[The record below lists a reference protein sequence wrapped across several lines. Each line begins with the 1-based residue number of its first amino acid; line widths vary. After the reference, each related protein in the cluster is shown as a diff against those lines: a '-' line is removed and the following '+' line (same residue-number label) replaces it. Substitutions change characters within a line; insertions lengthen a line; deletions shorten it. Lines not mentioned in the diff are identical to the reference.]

1 MLKKDKNFGFACEII
16 QLNKDK
22 VNTNIKEFLY
32 NCMSNH
38 PIVTDEI
45 LIYILYVFDNADIL
59 PSMDA
64 MVEYCVK
71 EKDQLFLGSTVKHL
85 YLKLK
90 ELEDNTKLEEDLKY
104 SKLAQEFI
112 NDDPNII
119 AVLYGWQFKQQ
130 PPVEIYPE
138 EFYSD
143 DELRNRINQIVK
155 DYNHYSSKNPVG
167 NRYAKES
174 DFYFYVK
181 YKK

>member
-1 MLKKDKNFGFACEII
+1 
-16 QLNKDK
+16 
-22 VNTNIKEFLY
+22 
-32 NCMSNH
+32 MSNH

-45 LIYILYVFDNADIL
+45 LIYILYVFDNAAIL

-104 SKLAQEFI
+104 SNLAQEFI
-112 NDDPNII
+112 NDDPNIY

-130 PPVEIYPE
+130 PEVEIYPE
-138 EFYSD
+138 EFYSEED
-143 DELRNRINQIVK
+143 LRRRINQIVK
-155 DYNHYSSKNPVG
+155 DYHKYSEKNPIG

-181 YKK
+181 YKR